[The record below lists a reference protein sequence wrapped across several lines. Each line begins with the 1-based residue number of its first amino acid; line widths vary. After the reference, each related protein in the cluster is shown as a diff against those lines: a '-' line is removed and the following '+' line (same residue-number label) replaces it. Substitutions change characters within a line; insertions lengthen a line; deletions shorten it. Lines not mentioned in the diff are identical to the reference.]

1 MPSIIEIEVKNLST
15 EQKEVFYK
23 HLKVYGPKKFDPN
36 NLDKLLES
44 YFWNFPAD
52 FIAFQKGYKYSI
64 YNQTIQKN
72 NFKDLDYKYIVESLT
87 QDQKDKITEYIRLN
101 AKYLKDEG
109 GNDYDL
115 ESLIE
120 ELNGEVWK
128 ENKKVDKKLWEENKN
143 SKYISTLATSED
155 NDRFVFFENDDD
167 LIYFGLKEPKIRN
180 VLLFRYKEVLNPHHQ
195 VNKWIETNHKFELAQ
210 SDVSE
215 QGRKFEEPKKK
226 L

>member
-23 HLKVYGPKKFDPN
+23 HLKFYGPKKFDPN

-52 FIAFQKGYKYSI
+52 FITFQKGYKYSI

-128 ENKKVDKKLWEENKN
+128 EHKKVDKKLWEENKN

-155 NDRFVFFENDDD
+155 DD
-167 LIYFGLKEPKIRN
+167 LIYFCLKKPKIRN
-180 VLLFRYKEVLNPHHQ
+180 ALLFWYKDKEVLNPHRQ
-195 VNKWIETNHKFELAQ
+195 VNEWIEGNHKL
-210 SDVSE
+210 E
-215 QGRKFEEPKKK
+215 QMQKEGLEENQKFEEPKLKM
-226 L
+226 

>member
-72 NFKDLDYKYIVESLT
+72 NFKDLGYKYIVESLT

-120 ELNGEVWK
+120 ELNDEVWK
-128 ENKKVDKKLWEENKN
+128 EHKKVDKKLWEENKN

-155 NDRFVFFENDDD
+155 DD
-167 LIYFGLKEPKIRN
+167 LIYFCLKKPKIRN
-180 VLLFRYKEVLNPHHQ
+180 ALLFWYKDKEVLNPHRQ
-195 VNKWIETNHKFELAQ
+195 VNELIERNHKL
-210 SDVSE
+210 E
-215 QGRKFEEPKKK
+215 QMQKEGLEENQKFEEPKLKM
-226 L
+226 

>member
-23 HLKVYGPKKFDPN
+23 HLKFYGPKKFDPN

-52 FIAFQKGYKYSI
+52 FITFQKGYKYSI

-128 ENKKVDKKLWEENKN
+128 EHKKVDKKLWEENKN

-155 NDRFVFFENDDD
+155 DD
-167 LIYFGLKEPKIRN
+167 LIYFCLKKPKIRN
-180 VLLFRYKEVLNPHHQ
+180 ALLFWYKDKEVLNPHRQ
-195 VNKWIETNHKFELAQ
+195 VNEWIEGNHKL
-210 SDVSE
+210 E
-215 QGRKFEEPKKK
+215 QMQKEGLKENQKFEEPKLKM
-226 L
+226 

>member
-52 FIAFQKGYKYSI
+52 FIAFQNGYKYSI

-87 QDQKDKITEYIRLN
+87 QYQKDKITEYIRLN

-128 ENKKVDKKLWEENKN
+128 EQKKVDKKLWEENKN

-155 NDRFVFFENDDD
+155 DD
-167 LIYFGLKEPKIRN
+167 LIYFCLKKPKIRN
-180 VLLFRYKEVLNPHHQ
+180 ALLFWYKDKEVLNPHRQ
-195 VNKWIETNHKFELAQ
+195 VNEWIEGNHKL
-210 SDVSE
+210 E
-215 QGRKFEEPKKK
+215 QMQKEGLEENQKFEEPKLKM
-226 L
+226 

>member
-120 ELNGEVWK
+120 ELNDEVWK
-128 ENKKVDKKLWEENKN
+128 EHKKVDKKLWEENKN
-143 SKYISTLATSED
+143 SKYISTLATSEY
-155 NDRFVFFENDDD
+155 DD
-167 LIYFGLKEPKIRN
+167 LIYFCLKKPKIRN
-180 VLLFRYKEVLNPHHQ
+180 ALLFWYKDKEVLNPHRQ
-195 VNKWIETNHKFELAQ
+195 VNELIERNHKL
-210 SDVSE
+210 E
-215 QGRKFEEPKKK
+215 QMQKEGLEENQKFEEPKLKM
-226 L
+226 

>member
-15 EQKEVFYK
+15 EEKEVFYK

-44 YFWNFPAD
+44 YFWDFPGD
-52 FIAFQKGYKYSI
+52 FIAFQKGHKYSV
-64 YNQTIQKN
+64 YNQTIQENDFKN
-72 NFKDLDYKYIVESLT
+72 FDYEDVVENLT

-109 GNDYDL
+109 ENDYDL

-128 ENKKVDKKLWEENKN
+128 DHKKVDKKLWEENKN

-155 NDRFVFFENDDD
+155 HDQFIFFENDDD
-167 LIYFGLKEPKIRN
+167 LIYFGLKKPKIRN
-180 VLLFRYKEVLNPHHQ
+180 ALLFWYKEVLNPHHQ
-195 VNKWIETNHKFELAQ
+195 VNNWIEINHKLEQAQ
-210 SDVSE
+210 KE
-215 QGRKFEEPKKK
+215 GLEENQKLEEPKLKM
-226 L
+226 